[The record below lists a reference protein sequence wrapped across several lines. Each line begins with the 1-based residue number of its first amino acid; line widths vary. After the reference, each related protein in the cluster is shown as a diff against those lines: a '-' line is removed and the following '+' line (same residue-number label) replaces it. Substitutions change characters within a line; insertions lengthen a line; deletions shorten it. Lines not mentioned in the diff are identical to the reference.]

1 MEEAEEDDEGD
12 EAEEDDEAIGAGEG
26 DGDEGEHRRDAA
38 VQYGRADGDESSRGA
53 LSPGNQA
60 LFSVRD
66 HPYTEGEIMVGT

>member
-12 EAEEDDEAIGAGEG
+12 EAKEDDEAVGAREG

-53 LSPGNQA
+53 LSPVNQA
-60 LFSVRD
+60 LISARD
-66 HPYTEGEIMVGT
+66 HSCTFTV